1 MVTFDTKEEG
11 LRTVVKD
18 YQEMALRIVWERRK
32 DVSSRIA
39 WTEINKMY
47 LKDPSLDR
55 PSISRASIINFLNDA
70 VREGYIG
77 YGEITGKGGHRA
89 IYSEGI
95 GEEGFKRQV
104 VNRIVSKLL
113 EMWPEITRE
122 EIKKFEKGD

>member
-1 MVTFDTKEEG
+1 MCELVTFDTKEEG

-18 YQEMALRIVWERRK
+18 YQEMALRLVWAKGK
-32 DVSSRIA
+32 DVTSRDA

-77 YGEITGKGGHRA
+77 YGETTGKGGHRA

-95 GEEGFKRQV
+95 GEEGFKRLV
-104 VNRIVSKLL
+104 VNRIMSKLL

-122 EIKKFEKGD
+122 EI

>member
-18 YQEMALRIVWERRK
+18 YQEMALRLVWAKGK
-32 DVSSRIA
+32 DVTSRDA

-77 YGEITGKGGHRA
+77 YGETTGKGGHRA

-95 GEEGFKRQV
+95 GEEGFKRLV
-104 VNRIVSKLL
+104 VNRIMSKLL

-122 EIKKFEKGD
+122 EI